1 MKCFNFH
8 SSIQSTYV
16 PPKTIFTGLQRH
28 GSALDWVAVCIQK
41 THPEPEIVLVYIL
54 SIVECLS
61 SLKREKDNLTMG
73 ELGSSVMAGVY
84 RELMALAENSDKGLS
99 VQRVSGNSVRVD
111 RFEGLGARDTAM
123 VLNYTPIMFF
133 LVTTDKETN
142 NTVKLVLMTYNEQ
155 IFESLEFNLEN
166 IGDLFNFIISKFC
179 EVTFVHCSGVR
190 KENIKATKLKN
201 YLNDDDTL
209 FEKFGDNLVFRSV
222 KCQRLIENE
231 ASVDLCSSCKHWLI
245 EMETNSNVLP
255 FDEEFVPLEN
265 NTVKYQN
272 GDEDYDIDTKPY
284 RRSYKRRH
292 DENGS
297 KAKRKRLKK
306 SVSNGD
312 HIDDD
317 GSREAYPDPGFD
329 DSHYPEMSM
338 SSVKTR
344 GEHRTVRK
352 RHECPEE
359 GCTERFKIYQGKL
372 MRRHLENV
380 HGQVLDKP
388 KESFLC
394 EKCDKKFKTFE
405 ILQKHM
411 KGVHESTHVPCYI
424 CAKLV
429 KEGTPMEHHI
439 KYVHIQPNQF
449 E

>member
-1 MKCFNFH
+1 
-8 SSIQSTYV
+8 
-16 PPKTIFTGLQRH
+16 
-28 GSALDWVAVCIQK
+28 
-41 THPEPEIVLVYIL
+41 
-54 SIVECLS
+54 
-61 SLKREKDNLTMG
+61 MG

-111 RFEGLGARDTAM
+111 RFEGLGSRDQAAM
-123 VLNYTPIMFF
+123 FLSYSPIMFF
-133 LVTTDKETN
+133 LVTNDKVTN
-142 NTVKLVLMTYNEQ
+142 STVKLLLMTYNEQ
-155 IFESLEFNLEN
+155 IFDSLEFNLEN
-166 IGDLFNFIISKFC
+166 IGELFNFIISKFC
-179 EVTFVHCSGVR
+179 EVTFSHCSGVK
-190 KENIKATKLKN
+190 KENVKAAKIKN

-209 FEKFGDNLVFRSV
+209 FERFGDNLVFRSV

-231 ASVDLCSSCKHWLI
+231 ASVDLCGSCKNWLI
-245 EMETNSNVLP
+245 EMETNSNIIP
-255 FDEEFVPLEN
+255 FDEDFVPSEN
-265 NTVKYQN
+265 NTVRFQN

-292 DENGS
+292 DDNGF

-312 HIDDD
+312 HIYDDE
-317 GSREAYPDPGFD
+317 SREEYPDPGLD
-329 DSHYPEMSM
+329 DSHYPEVSR
-338 SSVKTR
+338 SSGKTG
-344 GEHRTVRK
+344 GEQRTVNK

-411 KGVHESTHVPCYI
+411 KGVHESNHVPCYI